1 MRGFS
6 LGLVAAV
13 LCGAMCLNP
22 EAARA
27 QATDPYLGE
36 IQAFGFNF
44 CPRGWAPLNGQL
56 MAISQNT
63 ALFSLLGTFYGGNGT
78 TTFALTTAKPI
89 FTATGHPL
97 YPMHR
102 GGRRIPT
109 AELITTDIVITAPRH
124 RMPLVGIRPRL
135 RAAMRSASGCKCSGF
150 AANGGRGRGNP
161 RFSAGALRAGTAIS
175 PDTGRFRPFFPLT
188 L

>member
-78 TTFALTTAKPI
+78 TTFALPTAKPI
-89 FTATGHPL
+89 FTATGHPF
-97 YPMHR
+97 
-102 GGRRIPT
+102 T
-109 AELITTDIVITAPRH
+109 Q
-124 RMPLVGIRPRL
+124 
-135 RAAMRSASGCKCSGF
+135 
-150 AANGGRGRGNP
+150 
-161 RFSAGALRAGTAIS
+161 
-175 PDTGRFRPFFPLT
+175 
-188 L
+188 

>member
-6 LGLVAAV
+6 RGLGAAV

-22 EAARA
+22 VAARA

-78 TTFALTTAKPI
+78 TTFALPTAKPI
-89 FTATGHPL
+89 FTATGHPFTQCIAL
-97 YPMHR
+97 AGVFP
-102 GGRRIPT
+102 
-109 AELITTDIVITAPRH
+109 PR
-124 RMPLVGIRPRL
+124 
-135 RAAMRSASGCKCSGF
+135 
-150 AANGGRGRGNP
+150 N
-161 RFSAGALRAGTAIS
+161 
-175 PDTGRFRPFFPLT
+175 
-188 L
+188 